1 MSEYPTVIEL
11 AIMGWIEDEDGEW
24 VEDDTTP
31 PDEPDL

>member
-1 MSEYPTVIEL
+1 MDEYSIPEL

-24 VEDDTTP
+24 IDDDTTP